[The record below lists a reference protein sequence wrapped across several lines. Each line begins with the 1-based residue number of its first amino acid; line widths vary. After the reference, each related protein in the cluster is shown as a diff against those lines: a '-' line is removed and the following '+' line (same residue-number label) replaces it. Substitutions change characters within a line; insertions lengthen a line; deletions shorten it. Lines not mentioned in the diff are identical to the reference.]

1 MRPDQHITF
10 NEGQLWCRRPRKPC
24 LLRLKPQPQAAAT
37 EDQPSSATRDPAQNP
52 AWDPISYTAR
62 GLAADSAEI
71 GAMCHIST
79 SAHLAIN
86 HFLRVD
92 GVGGEGEDLA
102 PRLAEIL
109 ELDCEVARRVASAVS
124 AACRDLNCVGD
135 DT

>member
-1 MRPDQHITF
+1 MRPDEHITF
-10 NEGQLWCRRPRKPC
+10 TEGRLWCRRPRKPC
-24 LLRLKPQPQAAAT
+24 LLRLAPQPRSAPPGNQT
-37 EDQPSSATRDPAQNP
+37 SDRTVDESATD
-52 AWDPISYTAR
+52 
-62 GLAADSAEI
+62 AEI

-92 GVGGEGEDLA
+92 GVDDEGEDLT

-124 AACRDLNCVGD
+124 AACRDLNSVGD
-135 DT
+135 